1 MTHWSLRGRD
11 VREDDAMSGGPSMLG
26 AVAKGTHRVGW
37 ALVIL
42 GMLAALAPV
51 ATGAAMVVVIGL
63 VLLAAAALIGLW
75 GWQTR
80 EAGKGNAGLVV
91 AALGAMAGLLLVVQ
105 PTAGLSLV
113 RLLLIGYFLLSGA
126 AEIAAAWEL
135 RPSRRQLDVDADLG
149 RRIHPRGQRTVGRL
163 ADLRGPRHRAPLGG
177 ETRLCRLGCG
187 ATVSSPRFRRRP
199 SGGTPGTAA
208 LAWNEARRRAQWRL
222 TSPVRRD
229 VQGPRPPASE
239 CKRRRPRRAVW
250 QFLVACIKR
259 SHWGESPRIDRRQ
272 RPYRASSDTAGRN
285 PRDKKG
291 VNRWKRRSLA
301 WQLKR

>member
-37 ALVIL
+37 ALVVL

-63 VLLAAAALIGLW
+63 VLLADAALIGLW

-135 RPSRRQLDVDADLG
+135 RPSEDNWTWMLTSGVVSILVASGLWANWPISGARAIGLLLGVKLASVGWAVVRLSRRLDS
-149 RRIHPRGQRTVGRL
+149 VG
-163 ADLRGPRHRAPLGG
+163 DRA
-177 ETRLCRLGCG
+177 
-187 ATVSSPRFRRRP
+187 
-199 SGGTPGTAA
+199 AA
-208 LAWNEARRRAQWRL
+208 LRARLR
-222 TSPVRRD
+222 
-229 VQGPRPPASE
+229 
-239 CKRRRPRRAVW
+239 
-250 QFLVACIKR
+250 
-259 SHWGESPRIDRRQ
+259 
-272 RPYRASSDTAGRN
+272 
-285 PRDKKG
+285 
-291 VNRWKRRSLA
+291 
-301 WQLKR
+301 

>member
-1 MTHWSLRGRD
+1 
-11 VREDDAMSGGPSMLG
+11 MSGGPSMLG

-37 ALVIL
+37 ALVVL

-63 VLLAAAALIGLW
+63 VLLADAALIGLW

-135 RPSRRQLDVDADLG
+135 RPSEDNWTWMLTSGVVSILVASALWADWPISGARAIGLLLGVKLASVGKAVVRLSRRLDS
-149 RRIHPRGQRTVGRL
+149 VG
-163 ADLRGPRHRAPLGG
+163 DRA
-177 ETRLCRLGCG
+177 
-187 ATVSSPRFRRRP
+187 
-199 SGGTPGTAA
+199 AA
-208 LAWNEARRRAQWRL
+208 LRARLR
-222 TSPVRRD
+222 
-229 VQGPRPPASE
+229 
-239 CKRRRPRRAVW
+239 
-250 QFLVACIKR
+250 
-259 SHWGESPRIDRRQ
+259 
-272 RPYRASSDTAGRN
+272 
-285 PRDKKG
+285 
-291 VNRWKRRSLA
+291 
-301 WQLKR
+301 

>member
-1 MTHWSLRGRD
+1 LTHWSLRGRD

-63 VLLAAAALIGLW
+63 VLLADAALIGLW

-135 RPSRRQLDVDADLG
+135 RPSEDNWTWMLTSGVVSILVASALWADWPISGARAIGLLLGVKLASVGWAVVRLSRRLDS
-149 RRIHPRGQRTVGRL
+149 VG
-163 ADLRGPRHRAPLGG
+163 DRA
-177 ETRLCRLGCG
+177 
-187 ATVSSPRFRRRP
+187 
-199 SGGTPGTAA
+199 AA
-208 LAWNEARRRAQWRL
+208 LRARLR
-222 TSPVRRD
+222 
-229 VQGPRPPASE
+229 
-239 CKRRRPRRAVW
+239 
-250 QFLVACIKR
+250 
-259 SHWGESPRIDRRQ
+259 
-272 RPYRASSDTAGRN
+272 
-285 PRDKKG
+285 
-291 VNRWKRRSLA
+291 
-301 WQLKR
+301 